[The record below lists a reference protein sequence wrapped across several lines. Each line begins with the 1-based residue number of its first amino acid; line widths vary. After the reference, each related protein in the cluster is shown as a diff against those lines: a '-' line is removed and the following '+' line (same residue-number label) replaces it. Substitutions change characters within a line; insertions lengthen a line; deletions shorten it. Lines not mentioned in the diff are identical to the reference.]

1 MHIRIYTSTFEL
13 NSELMKRFF
22 QVLLGIIA
30 LILLLLLVLPSL
42 FKGKIEQKVTE
53 VINENVTATVS
64 FDKFSL
70 SMFRH
75 FPNLSMG
82 LDGLTIVNKEP
93 FEGDTLLHVGAFS
106 ASIDLWSAISGSGIN
121 INSVLLDKPQVWLKM
136 NQDSVANWDIVP
148 LSETEEVE
156 EDTASAASD
165 FAVQLELFEISDAR
179 LGFSDQTM
187 AFSTVIDDLDFTM
200 EGDLSQ
206 KATNLDIKTSIRRL
220 NMEMEGTSY
229 LKDAFVSLEAII
241 GADLEN
247 MIFTFQDNE
256 LLLNDLGLGFEGT
269 VGILEEGYDLDV
281 KLAAHETSFKTLLS
295 MVPET
300 YLQDFEELTTEG
312 SLKLEAVAKG
322 TYVDTE
328 HLPAFNLV
336 LNVKDGLI
344 KYPDLPKSIEDIQI
358 DVKVNNPG
366 GAMDLTVTDI
376 NKFHFQL
383 GDNPF
388 DASLWIGTPVSNATY
403 KGSLKGIIDLESLT
417 EAIPMDSM
425 ELGGVI
431 TADMRIDGDY
441 AMVEKEL
448 YEEIEA
454 NGQIGMKNFFFST
467 PDLPD
472 GFHISN
478 ADMQITPRFME
489 LKTFESSFGSSDFN
503 LQGKVENYLSYVMK
517 DGTLSGNLD
526 HQSRLIDTNQL
537 MQLAGEDTTVVKEDT
552 TEMELVLVPK
562 NLNFVLNSNIDKL
575 LYDKLEMTDMT
586 GKITIV
592 DGRVILDGLRSKML
606 DGSMIVSGEYNT
618 SDTLKPFVNF
628 DMALNSIDVHK
639 AANSFSMIDSMMPI
653 AKRAVGTISTNLKFN
668 SLIGSDMSPVLSS
681 VGGGGLL
688 ESQGVEISGAKVQT
702 AMATMLN
709 NNKYRKARAEDLNI
723 NFKLENGNVIVEP
736 FTANLFDRKLTISGT
751 QSLDQTMDYVIKMP
765 VSKQELGNV
774 AGLLGASLPSGSS
787 DVMVNVLVRGTVK
800 DPKLSFKLDEDFKEQ
815 AKKELEQEAKKAVE
829 KVLEDPEVKEKVDE
843 VKEKLKKWF

>member
-1 MHIRIYTSTFEL
+1 
-13 NSELMKRFF
+13 MKRFF

-53 VINENVTATVS
+53 VINDNVTATVS

-121 INSVLLDKPQVWLKM
+121 INSVLLDKPQVWLKV

-148 LSETEEVE
+148 MSETEEVE

-206 KATNLDIKTSIRRL
+206 KATNLDIKTSIQKL

-256 LLLNDLGLGFEGT
+256 LLLNELGLGFEGT
-269 VGILEEGYDLDV
+269 VGMLEEGYDLDV

-300 YLQDFEELTTEG
+300 YLQDFEDLTTEG

-322 TYVDTE
+322 VYVDTE
-328 HLPAFNLV
+328 NLPAFNLV
-336 LNVKDGLI
+336 LNVNDGLI
-344 KYPDLPKSIEDIQI
+344 QYPDLPKSIEDIQI
-358 DVKVNNPG
+358 DVKVDNPG

-376 NKFHFQL
+376 NKFHFKL

-388 DASLWIGTPVSNATY
+388 DASLWIGTPISNATY
-403 KGSLKGIIDLESLT
+403 KGSLKGIIDLASLT

-431 TADMRIDGDY
+431 SADMRIDGDY
-441 AMVEKEL
+441 EMVEKEL

-454 NGQIGMKNFFFST
+454 NGQIGMKEFFFST
-467 PDLPD
+467 PDMPD

-503 LQGKVENYLSYVMK
+503 LQGKVENYLSYVLK
-517 DGTLSGNLD
+517 DGTLSGNLN

-537 MQLAGEDTTVVKEDT
+537 MQLAGEDTTAVEEDT
-552 TEMELVLVPK
+552 TGMELVLVPK

-575 LYDKLEMTDMT
+575 LYDKLEMTNVA

-592 DGRVILDGLRSKML
+592 DGRVILDGLRSNML
-606 DGSMIVSGEYNT
+606 DGSMVVSGEYNT
-618 SDTLKPFVNF
+618 ADTLKPFVNF
-628 DMALNSIDVHK
+628 DMALNTIDVHK

-668 SLIGSDMSPVLSS
+668 SLIGADMSPVLSS
-681 VGGGGLL
+681 IGGGGLL
-688 ESQGVEISGAKVQT
+688 ESKGVEISGAKVQT
-702 AMATMLN
+702 AMASMLN
-709 NNKYRKARAEDLNI
+709 NDKYRKARAEDLNI

-736 FTANLFDRKLTISGT
+736 FTANLFDRQLTISGT

-787 DVMVNVLVRGTVK
+787 DVMVNVLVGGTVK
-800 DPKLSFKLDEDFKEQ
+800 DPKLSFRLDEEFKEQ

-829 KVLEDPEVKEKVDE
+829 KALEDPEVKEKVDE

>member
-1 MHIRIYTSTFEL
+1 
-13 NSELMKRFF
+13 MKRFF

-53 VINENVTATVS
+53 VINDNVTATVS

-121 INSVLLDKPQVWLKM
+121 INSVLLDKPQVWLKV

-206 KATNLDIKTSIRRL
+206 KATNLDIKTSIQKL

-256 LLLNDLGLGFEGT
+256 LLLNELGLGFEGT
-269 VGILEEGYDLDV
+269 VGMLEEGYDLDV
-281 KLAAHETSFKTLLS
+281 KLSAHETSFKTLLS

-300 YLQDFEELTTEG
+300 YLQDFEDLTTEG

-322 TYVDTE
+322 VYVDTE
-328 HLPAFNLV
+328 NLPAFNLV
-336 LNVKDGLI
+336 LNVNDGLI
-344 KYPDLPKSIEDIQI
+344 QYPDLPKSIEDIQI
-358 DVKVNNPG
+358 DVKVDNPG

-376 NKFHFQL
+376 NKFHFKL

-388 DASLWIGTPVSNATY
+388 DASLWIGTPISNATY
-403 KGSLKGIIDLESLT
+403 KGSLKGIIDLASLT

-431 TADMRIDGDY
+431 SADMRIDGDY
-441 AMVEKEL
+441 EMVEKEL

-454 NGQIGMKNFFFST
+454 NGQIGMKEFFFST
-467 PDLPD
+467 PDMPD

-503 LQGKVENYLSYVMK
+503 LQGKVENYLSYVLK
-517 DGTLSGNLD
+517 DGTLSGNLN

-537 MQLAGEDTTVVKEDT
+537 MQLAGEDTTAVEEDT
-552 TEMELVLVPK
+552 TGMELVLVPK

-575 LYDKLEMTDMT
+575 LYDKLEMTNVA

-592 DGRVILDGLRSKML
+592 DGRVILDGLRSNML
-606 DGSMIVSGEYNT
+606 DGSMVVSGEYNT
-618 SDTLKPFVNF
+618 ADTLKPFVNF
-628 DMALNSIDVHK
+628 DMALNTIDVHK

-668 SLIGSDMSPVLSS
+668 SLIGADMSPVLSS
-681 VGGGGLL
+681 IGGGGLL
-688 ESQGVEISGAKVQT
+688 ESKGVEISGAKVQT
-702 AMATMLN
+702 AMASMLN
-709 NNKYRKARAEDLNI
+709 NDKYRKARAEDLNI

-736 FTANLFDRKLTISGT
+736 FTANLFDRQLTISGT

-787 DVMVNVLVRGTVK
+787 DVMVNVLVGGTVK
-800 DPKLSFKLDEDFKEQ
+800 DPKLSFKLDEEFKEQ

-829 KVLEDPEVKEKVDE
+829 KALEDPEVKEKVDE

>member
-1 MHIRIYTSTFEL
+1 
-13 NSELMKRFF
+13 MKRFF

-121 INSVLLDKPQVWLKM
+121 INSVLLDKPQVWLKV

-187 AFSTVIDDLDFTM
+187 AFSIVIDDLDFTM

-206 KATNLDIKTSIRRL
+206 KATNLDIKTSIQRL
-220 NMEMEGTSY
+220 NMEMGGTSY

-247 MIFTFQDNE
+247 MIFAFQDNE

-269 VGILEEGYDLDV
+269 VGMLEEGYDLDV

-322 TYVDTE
+322 VYVDTE

-344 KYPDLPKSIEDIQI
+344 QYPDLPKSIEDIQI

-366 GAMDLTVTDI
+366 GSMDLTVTDI

-403 KGSLKGIIDLESLT
+403 KGSLKGIIDLGSFT

-454 NGQIGMKNFFFST
+454 NGQIGMKKFFFKT

-503 LQGKVENYLSYVMK
+503 FQGKVENYLSYVMK

-537 MQLAGEDTTVVKEDT
+537 MQLAGEDTTDVKEDT

-575 LYDKLEMTDMT
+575 LYDKLAMTNVA

-592 DGRVILDGLRSKML
+592 DGRIILDGLRSNML
-606 DGSMIVSGEYNT
+606 DGSMVVSGEYNT
-618 SDTLKPFVNF
+618 ADTLKPFVNF
-628 DMALNSIDVHK
+628 DMALNTIDVNK

-668 SLIGSDMSPVLSS
+668 SLMGADMSPVLSS
-681 VGGGGLL
+681 IGGGGLL
-688 ESQGVEISGAKVQT
+688 ESKGVEISGAKVQT
-702 AMATMLN
+702 AMASMLN

-736 FTANLFDRKLTISGT
+736 FTANLFDRQLTISGT

-765 VSKQELGNV
+765 VSKKELGNV
-774 AGLLGASLPSGSS
+774 ASLLGASLPSGSS

-800 DPKLSFKLDEDFKEQ
+800 DPKLSFKLDEEFKEQ

-829 KVLEDPEVKEKVDE
+829 KALEDPEVKEKVDE

>member
-1 MHIRIYTSTFEL
+1 
-13 NSELMKRFF
+13 MKRFF
-22 QVLLGIIA
+22 QVLLGIIT

-93 FEGDTLLHVGAFS
+93 FEGDTLLHIGAFS

-121 INSVLLDKPQVWLKM
+121 INSVLLDKPQVWLKV

-148 LSETEEVE
+148 MSETEEVE

-187 AFSTVIDDLDFTM
+187 DFATVIDDLDFSM

-206 KATNLDIKTSIRRL
+206 KATNLDIKTSIQKL
-220 NMEMEGTSY
+220 NMKMEGTSY

-269 VGILEEGYDLDV
+269 VGMLEEGYDLDV

-295 MVPET
+295 MVPES

-328 HLPAFNLV
+328 HLPTFNLV

-344 KYPDLPKSIEDIQI
+344 QYPDLPKSIEDIQI
-358 DVKVNNPG
+358 DVKVDNPG

-376 NKFHFQL
+376 NKFHFKL

-388 DASLWIGTPVSNATY
+388 DASLWIGTPISNATY

-417 EAIPMDSM
+417 DAIPMDSM

-454 NGQIGMKNFFFST
+454 NGQIGMKDFFFST

-472 GFHISN
+472 GFHVSN
-478 ADMQITPRFME
+478 ADMQITPRFMD

-503 LQGKVENYLSYVMK
+503 LQGKVENYLSYVLK
-517 DGTLSGNLD
+517 DGTLSGNLN

-537 MQLAGEDTTVVKEDT
+537 MQLAGEDTTTVKEDT

-618 SDTLKPFVNF
+618 ADTLKPFVNF

-668 SLIGSDMSPVLSS
+668 SLMGADMSPVLSS
-681 VGGGGLL
+681 IGGGGLL

-736 FTANLFDRKLTISGT
+736 FTTNLFDRKLTISGT

-815 AKKELEQEAKKAVE
+815 AKKELEQEAKRAVE

>member
-1 MHIRIYTSTFEL
+1 
-13 NSELMKRFF
+13 MKRFF

-53 VINENVTATVS
+53 VINDNVTATVS

-121 INSVLLDKPQVWLKM
+121 INSVLLDKPQVWLKV

-148 LSETEEVE
+148 MSETEEVE

-206 KATNLDIKTSIRRL
+206 KATNLDIKTSIQKL

-256 LLLNDLGLGFEGT
+256 LLLNELGLGFEGT
-269 VGILEEGYDLDV
+269 VGMLEEGYDLDV
-281 KLAAHETSFKTLLS
+281 KLSAHETSFKTLLS

-300 YLQDFEELTTEG
+300 YLQDFEDLTTEG

-322 TYVDTE
+322 VYVDTE
-328 HLPAFNLV
+328 NLPAFNLV
-336 LNVKDGLI
+336 LNVNDGLI
-344 KYPDLPKSIEDIQI
+344 QYPDLPKSIEDIQI
-358 DVKVNNPG
+358 DVKVDNPG

-376 NKFHFQL
+376 NKFHFKL

-388 DASLWIGTPVSNATY
+388 DASLWIGTPISNATY
-403 KGSLKGIIDLESLT
+403 KGSLKGIIDLASLT

-431 TADMRIDGDY
+431 SADMRIDGDY
-441 AMVEKEL
+441 EMVEKEL

-454 NGQIGMKNFFFST
+454 NGQIGMKEFFFST
-467 PDLPD
+467 PDMPD

-503 LQGKVENYLSYVMK
+503 LQGKVENYLSYVLK
-517 DGTLSGNLD
+517 DGILSGNLN

-537 MQLAGEDTTVVKEDT
+537 MQLAGEDTTAVEEDT
-552 TEMELVLVPK
+552 TGMELVLVPK

-575 LYDKLEMTDMT
+575 LYDKLEMTNVA

-592 DGRVILDGLRSKML
+592 DGRVILDGLRSNML
-606 DGSMIVSGEYNT
+606 DGSMVVSGEYNT
-618 SDTLKPFVNF
+618 ADTLKPFVNF
-628 DMALNSIDVHK
+628 DMALNTIDVHK

-668 SLIGSDMSPVLSS
+668 SLIGADMSPVLSS
-681 VGGGGLL
+681 IGGGGLL
-688 ESQGVEISGAKVQT
+688 ESKGVEISGAKVQT
-702 AMATMLN
+702 AMASMLN
-709 NNKYRKARAEDLNI
+709 NDKYRKARAEDLNI

-736 FTANLFDRKLTISGT
+736 FTANLFDRQLTISGT

-787 DVMVNVLVRGTVK
+787 DVMVNVLVGGTVK
-800 DPKLSFKLDEDFKEQ
+800 DPKLSFRLDEEFKEQ

-829 KVLEDPEVKEKVDE
+829 KALEDPEVKEKVDE